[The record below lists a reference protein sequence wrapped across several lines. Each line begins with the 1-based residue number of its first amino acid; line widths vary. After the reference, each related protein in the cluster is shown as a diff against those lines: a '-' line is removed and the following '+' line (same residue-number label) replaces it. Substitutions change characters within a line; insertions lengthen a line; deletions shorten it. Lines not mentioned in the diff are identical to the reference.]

1 MFCGYKQDDTREMAI
16 AKMNNEA
23 KIVVAQIQAKA
34 TLDNTTLSQ
43 SANTADSGMG
53 ELLATVQQKLEQVF
67 GGLKQLGDAHQSLE
81 RSSNSPKKIVRDKNG
96 NIIGV
101 QGLDGSQRTL
111 VRDEN
116 GNIVGVQ

>member
-1 MFCGYKQDDTREMAI
+1 
-16 AKMNNEA
+16 
-23 KIVVAQIQAKA
+23 
-34 TLDNTTLSQ
+34 
-43 SANTADSGMG
+43 MG